1 MAKYPKVV
9 VEAPHSSNIFA
20 ITGKVVDAMRKANI
34 GEDIIHEFRV
44 AVMSVAPSMIVQEV
58 KCWVVYTAP
67 KSA

>member
-1 MAKYPKVV
+1 MAKYPKIV

-20 ITGKVVDAMRKANI
+20 IVNKVVNAMRKEQI
-34 GEDIIHEFRV
+34 EEDIIHQFRV